1 MRNDIL
7 GASDEES
14 IEESEEY
21 NKDSRSQFSTEG
33 ALELSKMLL
42 DVNSLKTATKIVS
55 RSTLHAKWVPVS

>member
-21 NKDSRSQFSTEG
+21 NKDSTSQFSTEG
-33 ALELSKMLL
+33 ALKLSKMLL

-55 RSTLHAKWVPVS
+55 RSNLHAKWAPVS